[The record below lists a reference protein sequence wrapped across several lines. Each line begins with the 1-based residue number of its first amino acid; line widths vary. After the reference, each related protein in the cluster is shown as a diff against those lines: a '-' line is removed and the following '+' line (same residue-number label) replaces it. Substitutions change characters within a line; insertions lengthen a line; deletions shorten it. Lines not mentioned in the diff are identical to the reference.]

1 MHAKTYLLPLTG
13 KHHFLEDIVRTWCER
28 AEDEDEEAQAGAV
41 VAMPLL
47 LHRLAV
53 TNSRCPRLRSHLKA
67 KSQPRIHCRLRI
79 PGRVHSSDL

>member
-1 MHAKTYLLPLTG
+1 MYHPILKV
-13 KHHFLEDIVRTWCER
+13 KHHSLGDTGWYER
-28 AEDEDEEAQAGAV
+28 VEDEDEDTLAGAV
-41 VAMPLL
+41 VAVPLL

-53 TNSRCPRLRSHLKA
+53 TNSRCPRLRSHLRV